1 MSGGRIALIVS
12 GVIVGLIGLAILV
25 GGALLLY
32 AHQALRD
39 DDGFF
44 TSDTERF
51 ATPLRAI
58 VSEDLDI
65 TDVPGG
71 SDRWADLRIRAER
84 PDGRPVF
91 VGVGPRDDVERY
103 LARVPHAVLT
113 DVELDP
119 FRATYQPQPGGRAPG
134 PPADEGFWAA
144 QEQGSGEQTL
154 EWDVD
159 DGDWQIVAMNA
170 DASPA
175 VVLDAAVGV
184 KVSYVLGFAIGALVL
199 GVLLLGGGIAMAVI
213 GGRRRAPPPGPAP
226 AAGPAEGPTGSQ
238 L

>member
-1 MSGGRIALIVS
+1 VSGGRIALIVT
-12 GVIVGLIGLAILV
+12 GVIVALIGLAIIV
-25 GGALLLY
+25 GGAILLW

-71 SDRWADLRIRAER
+71 SDRWADLRVRAER

-103 LARVPHAVLT
+103 LAGVPHAVLT
-113 DVELDP
+113 DVDLDP

-144 QEQGSGEQTL
+144 EQQGPGEQTL

-170 DASPA
+170 DGSPG
-175 VVLDAAVGV
+175 VVLDASVGM
-184 KVSYVLGFAIGALVL
+184 KISYVLGFAIGALVV
-199 GVLLLGGGIAMAVI
+199 GVLLLGGGIAMAVL
-213 GGRRRAPPPGPAP
+213 GGRRRRAPPPGPAP
-226 AAGPAEGPTGSQ
+226 AGSAEGSTGSQ